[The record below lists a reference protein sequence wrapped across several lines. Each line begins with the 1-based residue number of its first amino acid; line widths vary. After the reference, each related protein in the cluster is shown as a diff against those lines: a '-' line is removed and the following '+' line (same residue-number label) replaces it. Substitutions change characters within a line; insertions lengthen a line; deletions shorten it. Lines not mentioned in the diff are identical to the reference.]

1 MITKTF
7 DDATIESVWRKGKI
21 VPGQDSAKIRKDV
34 CGATIWC
41 DRHGNR
47 NSTFGWEIDHI
58 DPNGSDN
65 LINLQPLQWENNV
78 AKSDSGRLKC
88 VVTS

>member
-1 MITKTF
+1 MPEKF
-7 DDATIESVWRKGKI
+7 DEETVEKVWQKGKVI
-21 VPGQDSAKIRKDV
+21 PARDPTVIRKDV
-34 CGATIWC
+34 CGATIK
-41 DRHGNR
+41 RAEYGNR
-47 NSTFGWEIDHI
+47 NSVFGWEIDHI

-65 LINLQPLQWENNV
+65 LSNLQPLQWENNA